1 MIEIRSI
8 IERAGHSKEDLI
20 TLLRSEGDDKDIL
33 FKKTGEIRDK
43 HAGKKVWLR
52 GLIEFSNIC

>member
-33 FKKTGEIRDK
+33 FKKQER
-43 HAGKKVWLR
+43 
-52 GLIEFSNIC
+52 